1 MAIRIRKRLERYGAL
16 FVFWMA
22 NLLNRKVALSM
33 GVFLADIAYNCMG
46 KFRRVAL
53 ENIDTAF
60 KDSITKERKK
70 EIARSAFRTL
80 AKTMIDFVRF
90 GKYSQS
96 ELLALARRVEGL
108 EHLENAMK
116 NSPGGVIG
124 MSSHIGS
131 WEYMGAWLVAN
142 GFPLA
147 AVGKEQPDAGITKL
161 MLKLRSD
168 VGIEHIPRTR
178 SGNKAII
185 KTLNSKKVLG
195 LIADQN
201 GGKSGIFVPFFDKQ
215 AATFKGPAQL
225 AMKKKVPII
234 MIAALWEDN
243 EYIVKL
249 FPPIEMVDTGDDDAD
264 LYENTLRCQRQI
276 ELLIREYPDQW
287 LWGHRRWKTRPPE
300 ESVDSG
306 AN

>member
-1 MAIRIRKRLERYGAL
+1 MATRIRKRLERYGAL

-22 NLLNRKVALSM
+22 NLLNRKAALRM

-53 ENIDTAF
+53 ENVDTAF
-60 KDSITKERKK
+60 KNTITKERKK
-70 EIARSAFRTL
+70 EIARNAFRTL

-90 GKYSQS
+90 GKYSKS
-96 ELLALARRVEGL
+96 ELLALARHVEGL
-108 EHLENAMK
+108 EHLESAMK

-131 WEYMGAWLVAN
+131 WEYMGAWLVAS

-161 MLKLRSD
+161 MLQLRSD

-185 KTLNSKKVLG
+185 KALNSKTILG

-201 GGKSGIFVPFFDKQ
+201 GGKSGIFVPFFDKM

-264 LYENTLRCQRQI
+264 LYENTFRCQRQI
-276 ELLIREYPDQW
+276 EQLVREYPDQW

>member
-1 MAIRIRKRLERYGAL
+1 MATRIRKRLERYGAL
-16 FVFWMA
+16 FVFWLA
-22 NLLNRKVALSM
+22 NLLNRKAALRM

-53 ENIDTAF
+53 ENVDTAF
-60 KDSITKERKK
+60 KDSITKERKE
-70 EIARSAFRTL
+70 EIARNAFRTL

-96 ELLALARRVEGL
+96 ELLALASRVEGL
-108 EHLENAMK
+108 EHLESAMK
-116 NSPGGVIG
+116 SSPGGVIG

-131 WEYMGAWLVAN
+131 WEYMGAWLVAS

-147 AVGKEQPDAGITKL
+147 AVGKEQPDAVITKL
-161 MLKLRSD
+161 MLQLRSD

-185 KTLNSKKVLG
+185 KALNSKKVLG

-201 GGKSGIFVPFFDKQ
+201 GGKSGIFVPFFNKM

-234 MIAALWEDN
+234 MIATLWEDN
-243 EYIVKL
+243 EYIVKF
-249 FPPIEMVDTGDDDAD
+249 FPPIEMVDTGDNDAD
-264 LYENTLRCQRQI
+264 LYENTLRCQNQI
-276 ELLIREYPDQW
+276 EQLVREYPDQW
-287 LWGHRRWKTRPPE
+287 LWGHRRWKTRPPD

>member
-1 MAIRIRKRLERYGAL
+1 MATRIRKKLERYGAL

-22 NLLNRKVALSM
+22 NLLNRKAALRM
-33 GVFLADIAYNCMG
+33 GVFLADIAYNSLG

-53 ENIDTAF
+53 DNVDTAF
-60 KDSITKERKK
+60 KNSITKERKK
-70 EIARSAFRTL
+70 EIVRNAFRTL

-90 GKYSQS
+90 GKYSKT

-147 AVGKEQPDAGITKL
+147 AIGKEQPDAGITKL

-185 KTLNSKKVLG
+185 KALNSKKILG
-195 LIADQN
+195 LVADQN
-201 GGKSGIFVPFFDKQ
+201 GGKSGIFVPFFDKL
-215 AATFKGPAQL
+215 ASTFKGPAQL

-234 MIAALWEDN
+234 MICALWEDN

-249 FPPIEMVDTGDDDAD
+249 FPPIEMTDTGDDDAD

-276 ELLIREYPDQW
+276 EQLVREYPDQW

-306 AN
+306 DN